1 MTFWADRPQTI
12 AVIPDAFI
20 FLTSG
25 MNLALGLGYYY
36 DPVSTHFLFSWFVG
50 VIIGTLLSASLIQVL
65 IKRYFVLLSSFLV
78 VVAGILYT
86 ACPDDAIA
94 LLAARY
100 INGIGT
106 GLIIVPFI
114 VHCSEISATPKRG
127 FELGLEQLCT
137 ALGIFIQATY
147 IALWNP
153 ENSFSPTRV
162 HGIFCLGFGL
172 GALGLAY
179 LVIESPIFYIRHSND
194 AEALNSLTC
203 LQLPTVLSDEKKL
216 LLEEHKNYVLLN
228 EYFDTGNSFLRGL
241 APLLRMTLYR
251 AALAFSFS
259 LPYNTQLYFATI
271 MGLSGE
277 GQWTSAVYTALRVL
291 GVFTALSMVDMIGR
305 KLIGLVGLLVMGG
318 LGIGIAIIFAYISN
332 WIHED
337 QMRLVCVLLMILQF
351 FAGLYAPT
359 TSVYLGEAFPLLMKP
374 FFITFC
380 ICVECMVHIIVIC
393 TYTTD
398 LHPMYVF
405 NTFTYVFMFFCF
417 LLFLFT
423 IPETKFTT
431 LNEAQ
436 ERFRSWIQLK
446 SW

>member
-1 MTFWADRPQTI
+1 MTVWADRPQTI

-25 MNLALGLGYYY
+25 MNLALSLGYYY
-36 DPVSTHFLFSWFVG
+36 NPVKTHFLFSWFIG
-50 VIIGTLLSASLIQVL
+50 VIIGALLSAFLMQVF
-65 IKRYFVLLSSFLV
+65 IKRYFVLLSSFLI

-86 ACPDDAIA
+86 TCPDDAKV

-106 GLIIVPFI
+106 GLITVPFI
-114 VHCSEISATPKRG
+114 VHCSEISGTPKRG
-127 FELGLEQLCT
+127 FELGLEQLCI
-137 ALGIFIQATY
+137 AVGIFIQATY

-153 ENSFSPTRV
+153 ESSFSPTRV

-179 LVIESPIFYIRHSND
+179 LVIESPIFYIRRAND
-194 AEALNSLTC
+194 AQALNSLTC
-203 LQLPTVLSDEKKL
+203 LQLPTILSDEKKL
-216 LLEEHKNYVLLN
+216 LLEEHKNYVMLN
-228 EYFDTGNSFLRGL
+228 EYFGTGNSFLRGL
-241 APLLRMTLYR
+241 APLLSMTFYR

-259 LPYNTQLYFATI
+259 LPYNSQLYFATA
-271 MGLSGE
+271 MSYE

-291 GVFTALSMVDMIGR
+291 GVFTAISMLDIIGR
-305 KLIGLVGLLVMGG
+305 KVIGLLGLLVTGG
-318 LGIGIAIIFAYISN
+318 LGIGIAVIFAYISN
-332 WIHED
+332 WVQED
-337 QMRLVCVLLMILQF
+337 QMSLVSVLFMIMQF

-359 TSVYLGEAFPLLMKP
+359 TSVYLGEAFPMLVKP

-380 ICVECMVHIIVIC
+380 ICVECTVHIIVIC
-393 TYTTD
+393 TFTLE
-398 LHPMYVF
+398 LHSMYVF
-405 NTFTYVFMFFCF
+405 NTFTYAFMFFCF

-423 IPETKFTT
+423 IPETKLTT

-436 ERFRSWIQLK
+436 ERFRSWIK
-446 SW
+446 FRPW